1 MTTVVAPLA
10 LVTTLSS
17 APGASN
23 RSLADGQQ
31 NPPAAQT
38 VDPGNA
44 AAIRQ
49 RVKEGQKVRVTVDQG
64 REWQGRIEGFARG
77 NLELLT
83 KDRQAP

>member
-23 RSLADGQQ
+23 RSFADGQQ